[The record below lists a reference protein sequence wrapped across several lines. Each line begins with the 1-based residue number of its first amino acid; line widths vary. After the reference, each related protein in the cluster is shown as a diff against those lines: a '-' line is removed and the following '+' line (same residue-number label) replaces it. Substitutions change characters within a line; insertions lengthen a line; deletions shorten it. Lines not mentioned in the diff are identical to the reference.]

1 MELEAVGDLALHL
14 ILAKIGP
21 ESTGRV
27 ACVCKKLMHLAS
39 EDTLW
44 SKFCSDEL
52 GLSSP
57 LDPLGDPV
65 PSFKVTSSI
74 TKSMPQLRGLWN

>member
-21 ESTGRV
+21 ESVGRV
-27 ACVCKKLMHLAS
+27 ACVSKKLMLLAS

-44 SKFCSDEL
+44 SKSCSDEL

-57 LDPLGDPV
+57 LDHLGDPV
-65 PSFKVTSSI
+65 PSFKVTDPPTSSARELWA
-74 TKSMPQLRGLWN
+74 LRN